1 MMNEEK
7 VAIVAGAG
15 SGIGAATAVI
25 LAERGYLVIAT
36 DINLDSAKKTAARI
50 TNTGGKARAA
60 ALDVSNEEAVATFVS
75 SLMQEEARVDVLVN
89 SAGITGPV
97 GKPSHELSAADFQK
111 TIAVNLFGTI
121 HLTNA
126 VMPHMIAAGYGRIVH
141 VASIAGKEGNPNM
154 APYNASKAGM
164 IGFVKGVAKEVA
176 PFGITVNAVAPAVIR
191 SPMNEDVPEETQ
203 RYMISRIPMGRLGE
217 PEEVAALIAFITS
230 PGCSFTTGFV
240 FDVSGG
246 RATY

>member
-1 MMNEEK
+1 MSEEK
-7 VAIVAGAG
+7 VAIVAGSG
-15 SGIGAATAVI
+15 SGIGAATAVA
-25 LAERGYLVIAT
+25 LAKRGLTIVAT
-36 DINLDSAKKTAARI
+36 DIDVDAADRVAAQI
-50 TNTGGKARAA
+50 RDFGGKAGAS
-60 ALDVSNEEAVATFVS
+60 ALDVSDEGAVRNLV
-75 SLMQEEARVDVLVN
+75 LKVIRENARVDVLAN
-89 SAGITGPV
+89 SAGIAGPG

-111 TIAVNLFGTI
+111 TLAVNLFGTI

-126 VMPHMIAAGYGRIVH
+126 VMPHMIGAGYGRIVH

-154 APYNASKAGM
+154 APYNTSKAAM

-176 PFGITVNAVAPAVIR
+176 RHGVTVNAVAPAVIR
-191 SPMNEDVPEETQ
+191 TPMNDAVPEDTL
-203 RYMISRIPMGRLGE
+203 RYMLERIPIGRLGE
-217 PEEVAALIAFITS
+217 PEEVAELIAFITS